1 MPATNG
7 SPFNGMERLDAA
19 DMIESMG
26 MELAAAEVSLS
37 LAHELEMQQADGFLW
52 DGNR

>member
-19 DMIESMG
+19 GVIVALNR
-26 MELAAAEVSLS
+26 ELQ
-37 LAHELEMQQADGFLW
+37 M
-52 DGNR
+52 

>member
-19 DMIESMG
+19 DVIVVFNG
-26 MELAAAEVSLS
+26 ELQ
-37 LAHELEMQQADGFLW
+37 M
-52 DGNR
+52 